1 MFEAKQ
7 ETQLPVVAKSSIVPV
22 ELRFTQFGDIT
33 SSTAPAPVDKGPY
46 RVNAVFS
53 FSGLDSAGEIWSAML
68 DTDVIVIDGGETD
81 SREAALYLNGS
92 GDALRAV
99 FHRGAPPDPVDGG

>member
-1 MFEAKQ
+1 
-7 ETQLPVVAKSSIVPV
+7 
-22 ELRFTQFGDIT
+22 
-33 SSTAPAPVDKGPY
+33 
-46 RVNAVFS
+46 
-53 FSGLDSAGEIWSAML
+53 ML